1 MARVLVIDDA
11 EEVRAMLRD
20 ALESA
25 GHGVSE
31 AAEGEAGLKL
41 LRESAHDVVILDMFM
56 EGKEGL
62 ATMEQLRREFPALPV
77 IGVSGGGDVGPFDPL
92 VLAKRLGAART
103 FSKPFSIEELLAAV
117 EELAG
122 P

>member
-1 MARVLVIDDA
+1 MARVLIIDDA
-11 EEVRAMLRD
+11 DEVRAMLRD
-20 ALESA
+20 ALQSA
-25 GHGVSE
+25 GHDVSE
-31 AAEGEAGLKL
+31 ATEGEAGLKL
-41 LRESAHDVVILDMFM
+41 LRDAPHHVVILDMFM

-62 ATMEQLRREFPALPV
+62 ATIEQLRREFPDVPV

-103 FSKPFSIEELLAAV
+103 FSKPFAIEEILAAV
-117 EELAG
+117 EELAA

>member
-1 MARVLVIDDA
+1 M
-11 EEVRAMLRD
+11 
-20 ALESA
+20 
-25 GHGVSE
+25 SE

-41 LRESAHDVVILDMFM
+41 LRESAHDLVILDMFM

-62 ATMEQLRREFPALPV
+62 ATMEQLRREFPDVPV
-77 IGVSGGGDVGPFDPL
+77 IGVSGGGDVGPFDAL

-122 P
+122 R